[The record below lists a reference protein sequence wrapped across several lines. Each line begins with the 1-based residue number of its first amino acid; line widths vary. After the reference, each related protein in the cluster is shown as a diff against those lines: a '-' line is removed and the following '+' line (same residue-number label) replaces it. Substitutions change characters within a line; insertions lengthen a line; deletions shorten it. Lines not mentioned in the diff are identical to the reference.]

1 MRTRNS
7 HNNLNESGNLIKGS
21 KEVNIMHMDAK
32 PFMIAFVTWGIAM
45 FLFFTFIISIM
56 FYTIHV
62 MNQKIDTVTHTVT
75 TTVDNK

>member
-32 PFMIAFVTWGIAM
+32 PFMIAFMVWGVSM
-45 FLFFTFIISIM
+45 FLFFAFIVGILA
-56 FYTIHV
+56 FAIHS
-62 MNQKIDTVTHTVT
+62 MDQKIDAVTKEVAAV
-75 TTVDNK
+75 VDIN

>member
-32 PFMIAFVTWGIAM
+32 PFMIAFITWGIAM
-45 FLFFTFIISIM
+45 FLFFAFVVGILA
-56 FYTIHV
+56 YTIHS
-62 MNQKIDTVTHTVT
+62 MDQKIDAVTKEVAA
-75 TTVDNK
+75 TVDFN